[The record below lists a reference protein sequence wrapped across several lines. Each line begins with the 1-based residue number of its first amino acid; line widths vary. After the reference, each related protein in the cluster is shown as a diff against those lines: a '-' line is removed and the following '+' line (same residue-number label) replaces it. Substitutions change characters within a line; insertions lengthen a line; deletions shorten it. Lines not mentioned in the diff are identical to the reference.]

1 LAIKQK
7 KQTVK
12 TTTTM
17 DRKKFIKSTALGI
30 GVLSFIPIVKACKP
44 EAKSESIAAVPETAV
59 IPLQTPKIVKN
70 SEGKLLNVMGDHQNI
85 KLTGKDTNGQ
95 YTLIEQYNEPGIG
108 IPPHVHENEDE
119 VFQVLEGQ
127 VEMSIG
133 AEKTTLLAGDVIFC
147 PKGIPHSWKVVGD
160 QKSKAMLSIFPAG
173 LEAMFE
179 ELAQLPAGLPDLEK
193 VGQIC
198 GKYKLR
204 FV

>member
-1 LAIKQK
+1 MKKDPSETDAI
-7 KQTVK
+7 
-12 TTTTM
+12 
-17 DRKKFIKSTALGI
+17 
-30 GVLSFIPIVKACKP
+30 
-44 EAKSESIAAVPETAV
+44 E
-59 IPLQTPKIVKN
+59 LQNPKIVKN
-70 SEGKLLNVMGDHQNI
+70 EEGKILNVMGDNQNI

-95 YTLIEQYNEPGIG
+95 YTLIEQNNEPGVG

-133 AEKTTLLAGDVIFC
+133 DKNTTLTAGDLIYC

-160 QKSKAMLSIFPAG
+160 QKARAMLSIFPAG

-179 ELAQLPAGLPDLEK
+179 ELSQLPAGPPDLEK

-198 GKYKLR
+198 GKYNLR

>member
-1 LAIKQK
+1 
-7 KQTVK
+7 
-12 TTTTM
+12 M
-17 DRKKFIKSTALGI
+17 DRKKFIKSTAI
-30 GVLSFIPIVKACKP
+30 GMGALSLIPLIESC
-44 EAKSESIAAVPETAV
+44 KSEVKIELKEDTSETESVA
-59 IPLQTPKIVKN
+59 LQNPKIVKN
-70 SEGKLLNVMGDHQNI
+70 DEGRILNVLGDNQNI

-95 YTLIEQYNEPGIG
+95 YTLIEQNNEPGVG

-119 VFQVLEGQ
+119 VFQVLVGQ

-133 AEKTTLLAGDVIFC
+133 SEKTTLTAGDIIFC

-160 QKSKAMLSIFPAG
+160 KKARAMLSIFPAG

-179 ELAQLPAGLPDLEK
+179 ELSQLPAGPPDMGKL
-193 VGQIC
+193 GQIC